1 MLQFCESDA
10 DEQLIVRIPFTGS
23 VKLRSILLKTE
34 PGQASPRTMRVFANQ
49 RLDFDDAENAKPT
62 LEIELVQP
70 TDTSSREPVEYAV
83 RAAKFPAV
91 RVLTLYFPDNHGADS
106 TRSVSLPASWCALAS
121 RALCREA
128 VHEPLRGC

>member
-34 PGQASPRTMRVFANQ
+34 PGQASPRTMRMFANQ

-70 TDTSSREPVEYAV
+70 SDTSSREPVEYAV

-91 RVLTLYFPDNHGADS
+91 RVLTLYFPDNYGANS
-106 TRSVSLPASWCALAS
+106 TRCVQLPWS
-121 RALCREA
+121 RVRL
-128 VHEPLRGC
+128 LRAHCVAMLGPIR